1 MNIELSERTRECAIT
16 YFQKT
21 RDPEIQALIPQKA
34 QTLEAALA
42 DYELTL
48 LPNAK
53 SYGKSIFADGVHV
66 GDIWCYCIGEED
78 PDAMLSFCIFEKKL
92 WHRGIATA
100 ATKQFLSE
108 IKNRFSLTSVGA
120 FTYAT
125 NHASLRVLQKC
136 GFTERERFVENGME
150 SVYLQL
156 DFHGSEQ
163 AYERL

>member
-78 PDAMLSFCIFEKKL
+78 PDAMLSFCVFEKRL
-92 WHRGIATA
+92 WNGGIATIA
-100 ATKQFLSE
+100 ATRFLAE
-108 IKNRFSLTSVGA
+108 IKDRFSLRSVGA
-120 FTYAT
+120 FTYTSNA
-125 NHASLRVLQKC
+125 ASIRVLQKL
-136 GFTERERFVENGME
+136 GFTERERFIENGME

-156 DFHGSEQ
+156 DFSSIGVHV
-163 AYERL
+163 